1 MVASPPPDSEPSS
14 VPDAALDPAVVPPA
28 RPWPKVAALALLGLM
43 AIAAVPGYGRLAW
56 RWQQDDAPAQLKALR
71 QLPQRGLAL
80 PGWTS
85 SPASRRNL
93 GGETWLWQPIER
105 ARPDRPD
112 QRDRAVLLLMPMK
125 QGRDRPQ
132 VEWSALDSGNW
143 LGDGL
148 QTDSEQT
155 ITITPPMGQ
164 PFRIRLLRLWTK
176 DSKTYFLASWYAWP
190 SSGDP
195 EPSQWFWR
203 DRLAQWQ
210 QRHLPWVATS
220 LLLPA
225 DKPLDELDA
234 TYQNRLSQLAT
245 TVQATLLAGPLAHPS
260 AAPRR

>member
-1 MVASPPPDSEPSS
+1 MVASPPPESESS
-14 VPDAALDPAVVPPA
+14 VLPDGAVDPGAGLPVQPWVKIAV
-28 RPWPKVAALALLGLM
+28 LALLGSM

-56 RWQQDDAPAQLKALR
+56 RWQQDQAPAQLKTLR

-80 PGWTS
+80 PGWQS
-85 SPASRRNL
+85 GPASRRSL

-105 ARPDRPD
+105 PRPDRPD
-112 QRDRAVLLLMPMK
+112 QRDRVVVLVMPMK

-143 LGDGL
+143 LGNGL
-148 QTDSEQT
+148 QTDSERT
-155 ITITPPMGQ
+155 ITVTPPMGQ
-164 PFRIRLLRLWTK
+164 PFRMRLLRLWTQ

-190 SSGDP
+190 NGGDP

-210 QRHLPWVATS
+210 QQHLPWVATS

-234 TYQNRLSQLAT
+234 TYESRLSQLAA
-245 TVQATLLAGPLAHPS
+245 TVQATLLTGPLATPS
-260 AAPRR
+260 PAPRR